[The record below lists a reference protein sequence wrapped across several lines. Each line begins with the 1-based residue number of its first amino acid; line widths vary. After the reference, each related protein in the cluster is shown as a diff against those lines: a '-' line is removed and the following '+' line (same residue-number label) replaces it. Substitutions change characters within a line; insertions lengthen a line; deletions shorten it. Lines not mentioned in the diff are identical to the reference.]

1 MLVESDSHCFWGSNW
16 IALFDVYVLY
26 CHCMWSPTEVVSLSP
41 AKVDIPNPVRNGGI
55 VMNTHTVPNIV
66 VRFLE
71 HQVSQFEQ
79 MAKLCVDMV
88 IYFAK
93 GARHLLSPVI
103 CGSSYHLALST
114 RGCMGMCKCE
124 SRWFSFHVTTR
135 FSVFTLFAWSGTVS
149 SCNSFSSYNTET
161 RGYRIQ
167 FCYRSCIQTYVM
179 SWFFVWVCTFS

>member
-1 MLVESDSHCFWGSNW
+1 M
-16 IALFDVYVLY
+16 
-26 CHCMWSPTEVVSLSP
+26 SLSP

-66 VRFLE
+66 VCFLE

-79 MAKLCVDMV
+79 MTKLCVDMV

-124 SRWFSFHVTTR
+124 SR
-135 FSVFTLFAWSGTVS
+135 
-149 SCNSFSSYNTET
+149 
-161 RGYRIQ
+161 
-167 FCYRSCIQTYVM
+167 
-179 SWFFVWVCTFS
+179 